1 MDNETITRV
10 MKSRN
15 LVRHIETNRG
25 ERGELQARVLVRGC
39 VGSILNFFKKNGSL
53 TLIT

>member
-39 VGSILNFFKKNGSL
+39 ARSILNFSRRTGV
-53 TLIT
+53 

>member
-15 LVRHIETNRG
+15 LVRHIKTNRG
-25 ERGELQARVLVRGC
+25 ECGELQTRVLVRGC
-39 VGSILNFFKKNGSL
+39 ASPILNFSRKTKV
-53 TLIT
+53 